1 MVIEEQSEPR
11 KKYAEGK
18 ERNGRKNKWQ
28 KELRGVEQ
36 REIRIKN
43 KRIKKNKNKIY
54 IKMKTEEA
62 IASNTENKA
71 DCPVN

>member
-43 KRIKKNKNKIY
+43 KRIKKNKKKIY
-54 IKMKTEEA
+54 I
-62 IASNTENKA
+62 
-71 DCPVN
+71 